1 MSQVRCHGG
10 GLRINVVV
18 AVDDPEWTA
27 VAPPHKA
34 SMVDLTFHVFPPKH
48 RVVLSFYAADGPQE
62 CADIYRMFHRAA
74 FEPAGARAVLPAMD
88 P

>member
-1 MSQVRCHGG
+1 
-10 GLRINVVV
+10 
-18 AVDDPEWTA
+18 
-27 VAPPHKA
+27 
-34 SMVDLTFHVFPPKH
+34 MVDLTFHVFPPKH